1 MWWHEMIIN
10 ILNGAKTINAMRHQT
25 IYKWKGATAG
35 AQGWG
40 PGARGPAA
48 ATAAVPFHLSM
59 VWCLIVLIVFTSF
72 SISIHFILCFQC
84 VFDLYFS
91 DWVIQGGPAAAKKS
105 WFFGLGLKRVPP
117 AAKNQ
122 VFLIFRLLLNAFWHA
137 DLRELVESFRNHQ

>member
-1 MWWHEMIIN
+1 MYRNRKRSENDQYNETSNHIQMKGG
-10 ILNGAKTINAMRHQT
+10 GA
-25 IYKWKGATAG
+25 GG
-35 AQGWG
+35 GGLG
-40 PGARGPAA
+40 PRALWPGGPAA

-91 DWVIQGGPAAAKKS
+91 DWVIQGGPAAAKKY
-105 WFFGLGLKRVPP
+105 WFFGLGLKRGPP